1 MRNLRLLPLT
11 AAAFTMFVHDGMI
24 GIVEGKCRQ
33 SETRKMT
40 LPNCLADSR

>member
-1 MRNLRLLPLT
+1 MRNLRLLPVA
-11 AAAFTMFVHDGMI
+11 AAAFTMFVHVSMI

-33 SETRKMT
+33 GETRKMT